1 VTALA
6 RTSRQ
11 RVENE
16 LSQIRAYLR
25 QPEPLDTAID
35 YRVRAD
41 NRRKWE
47 KRREQLEERAT
58 FLESFLRATPATP
71 RTTGGER
78 VAPGRLVGLTFD
90 GSAAVEE
97 YEITSQSPVGEDGQ
111 ALSPFT
117 PLAAALLWREA
128 GLPVEYE
135 DGSGKRRTAHIR
147 HVRD

>member
-1 VTALA
+1 MA

-16 LSQIRAYLR
+16 LSQIREHLR
-25 QPEPLDTAID
+25 QPEALDTAAD
-35 YRVRAD
+35 FRVRAD
-41 NRRKWE
+41 NRRKRE

-58 FLESFLRATPATP
+58 FLENFLSATSVTPRAT
-71 RTTGGER
+71 GEAA
-78 VAPGRLVGLTFD
+78 VAPGRLVGLTFG
-90 GSAAVEE
+90 GSADVEE
-97 YEITSQSPVGEDGQ
+97 YEITSQSPVAEEGQ

-128 GLPVEYE
+128 GLLVEYE
-135 DGSGKRRTAHIR
+135 DDSGKRRTAQVR

>member
-1 VTALA
+1 M
-6 RTSRQ
+6 
-11 RVENE
+11 
-16 LSQIRAYLR
+16 
-25 QPEPLDTAID
+25 
-35 YRVRAD
+35 RAD

-58 FLESFLRATPATP
+58 FLESFLRATSVTP
-71 RTTGGER
+71 RTTEGAT

-97 YEITSQSPVGEDGQ
+97 YEITSQSPVAEEGQ

-128 GLPVEYE
+128 SLLVEYE
-135 DGSGKRRTAHIR
+135 DSSGKRRTARIR